1 MNKTIGTKFA
11 CYVSFA
17 ETLQTWW
24 KTLRAEVTKVPS
36 YWFPASIFSTLVDVW
51 VVRRRLAGGQ
61 KGRGK
66 KGLGRMKMKM
76 KTEGGVL
83 PHIIIYMEEKICV
96 QSACAQ

>member
-1 MNKTIGTKFA
+1 MNKAIDTNFA

-24 KTLRAEVTKVPS
+24 KTLRAEVSKVRS

-61 KGRGK
+61 KGRG
-66 KGLGRMKMKM
+66 
-76 KTEGGVL
+76 
-83 PHIIIYMEEKICV
+83 
-96 QSACAQ
+96 